1 MRTVP
6 RDQRRLHAR
15 QAAAVAL
22 PRLHT
27 AGIGPI
33 RAGRTVMAAT
43 VTTPPAE
50 LVQFAR
56 AQVGEFAERYRAI
69 LRRAF
74 SAHTLVLNGKQLRD
88 LAGGGSQ
95 TTAQRAIDEFRAEL
109 AAQFSHRVRLG
120 ADVPQPL
127 ISGATDLLEKLW
139 VLARD
144 EAGQQF
150 DEDRR
155 HLQAQADQ
163 ASARS
168 MELEAAREQ
177 QARELA
183 ARNADLA
190 SARDAL
196 TRQTHELAQ
205 ARSSLEAEVQ
215 ARQQDHAR
223 HQAQCAQ
230 LEQFGQRVRDDLQQQ
245 LAQMT
250 QLRDGLQKTLET
262 ERRDAG
268 HRFDRLLI
276 EHREALGASRAE
288 THVLREKLQAA
299 VEHSTRLE
307 ARLEAREAA
316 STQEIQRLQEVE
328 RHLQA
333 AERQLQAKV
342 DELQAQAQQAQ
353 AQALASQERL
363 ISVLEREGRADL
375 P

>member
-1 MRTVP
+1 M
-6 RDQRRLHAR
+6 
-15 QAAAVAL
+15 AL

-27 AGIGPI
+27 DVGPI

-127 ISGATDLLEKLW
+127 MSSATDLLEKLW

-183 ARNADLA
+183 ARNAELA

-230 LEQFGQRVRDDLQQQ
+230 LEQTGQRVRDDLQQQ

-276 EHREALGASRAE
+276 EHREALGAAKRQAEEQLGASRAE
-288 THVLREKLQAA
+288 THALREKLQGA

-316 STQEIQRLQEVE
+316 SAQEIQR
-328 RHLQA
+328 LQA